1 MNLFAALFYALD
13 RTSKTKEK
21 LTLLKRYFGS
31 VSAQDGTW
39 ALFFLLGGK
48 VQRLFTTTELRSIIS
63 RQTGLPLWLVEDSY
77 DTVGDLA
84 ETLALLTTP
93 TRTSLTSLSP
103 LQLHQL
109 VHRLQALANV
119 ESEDEREALLWQLIE
134 STLHTH
140 RLILFKLMIGGLR
153 IGVSKGLVTQALS
166 ELYEIDLAEM
176 AHRLV
181 GEWSPTEEQFRTLG
195 QKKSSGESLGNP
207 YPFLLA
213 SPLDTTQEGAITDTL
228 SQWHVEWK
236 WDGIRSQILKR
247 SGRVI
252 IWSRGEEV
260 ITETFPEL
268 VTAIEALKHD
278 NLVLDGEIVVWGE
291 HSPLPFGELQKR
303 LNRKTVSARLL
314 QSLPARFIAYDI
326 LEQQGKD
333 IREHSLATRREH
345 LERLFQENNTP
356 SLLLSPLLP
365 VKTPAE
371 LAALRNEARTKQAE
385 GLMLKHRDSQYGT
398 GRRGSQWW
406 KWKVDPLT
414 LDVVLL
420 YAQKGHGRRAD
431 LFSSYTFGV
440 WKESELVTIT
450 KAYSGL
456 TNQEIREVDTF
467 IRKNTTERFGPV
479 HAVPPTLVFEIAFD
493 SIQHSKRHKA
503 GVALRFP
510 RIVRIRRDKQSAEA
524 DTIDSVAKL
533 LEESTSS

>member
-1 MNLFAALFYALD
+1 MEMFVSLFYALD

-21 LTLLKRYFGS
+21 LFLLKRYFGS

-48 VQRLFTTTELRSIIS
+48 VPRLFTTTELRSIIS
-63 RQTGLPLWLVEDSY
+63 CRTNLPLWLVEDSY

-84 ETLALLTTP
+84 ETLALLSTSTK
-93 TRTSLTSLSP
+93 TSLTSPSP
-103 LQLHQL
+103 LHLHQL
-109 VHRLQALANV
+109 VHRLQALANI
-119 ESEDEREALLWQLIE
+119 EAEDEREALLWQLVE
-134 STLHTH
+134 STPHTQ

-166 ELYEIDLAEM
+166 ELYEIELAEM

-181 GEWSPTEEQFRTLG
+181 GEWTPSEEQFRALR
-195 QKKSSGESLGNP
+195 QKHSTGESLGNP

-213 SPLDTTQEGAITDTL
+213 SPLDATQEEAITHAL
-228 SQWHVEWK
+228 SQWHIEWK

-268 VTAIEALKHD
+268 VSAVEALDCD

-303 LNRKTVSARLL
+303 LNRKTVSARMI

-326 LEQQGKD
+326 LEQEGDD
-333 IREHSLATRREH
+333 IRAHPLATRRKH
-345 LERLFQENNTP
+345 LEQLFYDNSDTR
-356 SLLLSPLLP
+356 LLLSPLLP
-365 VKTPAE
+365 VTTPEE
-371 LAALRNEARTKQAE
+371 LVALRNTARTQQAE
-385 GLMLKHRDSQYGT
+385 GLMLKHCASPYGT

-440 WKESELVTIT
+440 WNDKELVTIT

-456 TNQEIREVDTF
+456 TNQEIREVDSF

-493 SIQHSKRHKA
+493 SIQPSKRHKA

-510 RIVRIRRDKQSAEA
+510 RILRIRHDKHAHEA
-524 DTIDSVAKL
+524 DTIESAAKL
-533 LEESTSS
+533 LDEYSTL

>member
-1 MNLFAALFYALD
+1 MKLFATLFYALD

-31 VSAQDGTW
+31 VSAQNGTW

-48 VQRLFTTTELRSIIS
+48 VPRLFTTTELRSIIS
-63 RQTGLPLWLVEDSY
+63 RRTALPLWLVEDSY

-84 ETLALLTTP
+84 ETLALLTTS
-93 TRTSLTSLSP
+93 TKTSLTSPSP

-109 VHRLQALANV
+109 VHRLQALANI
-119 ESEDEREALLWQLIE
+119 EAEDEREALLWQLIE
-134 STLHTH
+134 STPHAH

-181 GEWSPTEEQFRTLG
+181 GEWSPTEEQFRTLRE
-195 QKKSSGESLGNP
+195 KESSGESLGNP

-213 SPLDTTQEGAITDTL
+213 SPLDATQEEAITETL
-228 SQWHVEWK
+228 SQWHIEWK

-268 VTAIEALKHD
+268 VSAIEALEHD
-278 NLVLDGEIVVWGE
+278 NIVLDGEIVVWGE

-303 LNRKTVSARLL
+303 LNRKMVSARLL

-333 IREHSLATRREH
+333 IRGDSLATRREH
-345 LERLFQENNTP
+345 LERLFQENKDTP
-356 SLLLSPLLP
+356 LLLSPLLP
-365 VKTPAE
+365 VTTPEE
-371 LAALRNEARTKQAE
+371 LVALRNEARTKHAE
-385 GLMLKHRDSQYGT
+385 GLMLKHHGSSYGT

-493 SIQHSKRHKA
+493 SIQQSKRHKA

-510 RIVRIRRDKQSAEA
+510 RILRIRRDKHAADA
-524 DTIDSVAKL
+524 DTIESVATL
-533 LEESTSS
+533 LESSQ